1 MSSTTVE
8 DIRGEIKDDP
18 ESLYLMDHPDS
29 DEQIPILD
37 MAPYF
42 NGEPGGRE
50 KVAAQLREISMTVG
64 FFYVK
69 NHGIPQDVLDNV
81 FVESRR
87 FHSLPAAEKN
97 KIPYITTDSFGSG
110 YQPAGQE
117 RRRTNTNIISDA
129 KPNL

>member
-81 FVESRR
+81 FAESRR

-97 KIPYITTDSFGSG
+97 KIPIHHD
-110 YQPAGQE
+110 GQLRLRLSTGGARAAAHQHE
-117 RRRTNTNIISDA
+117 HYLRR
-129 KPNL
+129 